1 MALLLVC
8 LLLWPAARPEPEPVD
23 RPGLTAQTS
32 LGGDQPPVL
41 SIVIAVLNERDNLP
55 FVCQELAEACQSLP
69 PTEIIFVDDGSQD
82 DTVAVL
88 QQQRATCLPNLR
100 VLSHDRCC
108 GKSAALR
115 TGITAA
121 KAEWV
126 ATMDGDGQDD
136 PRELGTLLALARS
149 ANGTPPLVVGVRKR
163 RKDGWSR
170 RFATRFANGLRRRLL
185 RDDCPDT
192 GAPVKLF
199 QRDAFLRLPQFE
211 GLHRFL
217 PALLNSYGVPLVCH
231 TVRHRPRLHGHSKYT
246 NLNRAIVGVR
256 DMLGVIWLR
265 NRTRLPKSVK
275 EC

>member
-1 MALLLVC
+1 MN
-8 LLLWPAARPEPEPVD
+8 D
-23 RPGLTAQTS
+23 QSS
-32 LGGDQPPVL
+32 LRGEKPPIL

-55 FVCQELAEACQSLP
+55 FVCEELADACLDLP
-69 PTEIIFVDDGSQD
+69 ATEIIFVDDGSQD

-88 QQQRATCLPNLR
+88 QQQRAKCLPSLR
-100 VLSHDRCC
+100 VLSHDHCC

-121 KAEWV
+121 KGQWI
-126 ATMDGDGQDD
+126 ATIDGDGQDD
-136 PRELGTLLALARS
+136 PRELIALLHLARS

-170 RFATRFANGLRRRLL
+170 RVATRFANGLRRRLL

-192 GAPVKLF
+192 GAPIKLF
-199 QRDAFLRLPQFE
+199 ERDAFLRLPQFE

-217 PALLNSYGVPLVCH
+217 PALLNSYGVPLLCH
-231 TVRHRPRLHGHSKYT
+231 PVKHRPRLHGQSKYT

-256 DMLGVIWLR
+256 DLLGVIWLR
-265 NRTRLPKSVK
+265 NRTRLPKTVK

>member
-1 MALLLVC
+1 LNA
-8 LLLWPAARPEPEPVD
+8 PSSFRGDAA
-23 RPGLTAQTS
+23 
-32 LGGDQPPVL
+32 PVL
-41 SIVIAVLNERDNLP
+41 SIVIAVLDERDNLP
-55 FVCQELAEACQSLP
+55 FVCKELAEACQSLP
-69 PTEIIFVDDGSQD
+69 PSEIVFVDDGSRD

-88 QQQRATCLPNLR
+88 QRMRADCLPNLR
-100 VLSHDRCC
+100 VLSHDHRC

-121 KAEWV
+121 RGEWI
-126 ATMDGDGQDD
+126 ATIDGDGQDD
-136 PRELGTLLALARS
+136 PRELEALLRLARS
-149 ANGTPPLVVGVRKR
+149 ANGTPPLVVGVRTR

-192 GAPVKLF
+192 GAPIKLF

-217 PALLNSYGVPLVCH
+217 PALFGSYGVPLVCH
-231 TVRHRPRLHGHSKYT
+231 PVTHRPRLHGQSKYT
-246 NLNRAIVGVR
+246 NFNRALVGIR
-256 DMLGVIWLR
+256 DLLGVIWLR
-265 NRTRLPKSVK
+265 NRTRLPKSVR

>member
-1 MALLLVC
+1 M
-8 LLLWPAARPEPEPVD
+8 
-23 RPGLTAQTS
+23 
-32 LGGDQPPVL
+32 
-41 SIVIAVLNERDNLP
+41 SIVIAVLDERDNLP
-55 FVCQELAEACQSLP
+55 FVCKELAEACQSLP
-69 PTEIIFVDDGSQD
+69 PSEIVFVDDGSRD

-88 QQQRATCLPNLR
+88 QRMRVDCLPNLR
-100 VLSHDRCC
+100 VLSHDHRC

-121 KAEWV
+121 QGEWI
-126 ATMDGDGQDD
+126 ATIDGDGQDD
-136 PRELGTLLALARS
+136 PRELEALLRLARS
-149 ANGTPPLVVGVRKR
+149 ANGTPPLVVGVRTR

-192 GAPVKLF
+192 GAPIKLF

-217 PALLNSYGVPLVCH
+217 PALFGSYGVPLVCH
-231 TVRHRPRLHGHSKYT
+231 PVTHRPRLHGQSKYT
-246 NLNRAIVGVR
+246 NFNRALVGIR
-256 DMLGVIWLR
+256 DLLGVIWLR
-265 NRTRLPKSVK
+265 NRTRLPKSVR

>member
-1 MALLLVC
+1 MNA
-8 LLLWPAARPEPEPVD
+8 PSSFRGDAA
-23 RPGLTAQTS
+23 
-32 LGGDQPPVL
+32 PVL
-41 SIVIAVLNERDNLP
+41 SIVIAVLDERDNLP
-55 FVCQELAEACQSLP
+55 FVCKELAEACQSLP
-69 PTEIIFVDDGSQD
+69 PSEIVFVDDGSRD

-88 QQQRATCLPNLR
+88 QRMRVDCLPNLR
-100 VLSHDRCC
+100 VLSHDHRC

-121 KAEWV
+121 QGEWI
-126 ATMDGDGQDD
+126 ATIDGDGQDD
-136 PRELGTLLALARS
+136 PRELEALLRLARS
-149 ANGTPPLVVGVRKR
+149 ANGTPPLVVGVRTR

-192 GAPVKLF
+192 GAPIKLF

-217 PALLNSYGVPLVCH
+217 PALFGSYGVPLVCH
-231 TVRHRPRLHGHSKYT
+231 PVTHRPRLHGQSKYT
-246 NLNRAIVGVR
+246 NFNRALVGIR
-256 DMLGVIWLR
+256 DLLGVIWLR
-265 NRTRLPKSVK
+265 NRTRLPKSVR

>member
-1 MALLLVC
+1 MNA
-8 LLLWPAARPEPEPVD
+8 PSSFRGD
-23 RPGLTAQTS
+23 TA
-32 LGGDQPPVL
+32 PVL
-41 SIVIAVLNERDNLP
+41 SIVIAVLDERDNLP
-55 FVCQELAEACQSLP
+55 FVCKELAEACQSLP
-69 PTEIIFVDDGSQD
+69 PSEIVFVDDGSRD

-88 QQQRATCLPNLR
+88 QRMRVECLPNLR
-100 VLSHDRCC
+100 VLSHDHRC

-121 KAEWV
+121 RGEWI
-126 ATMDGDGQDD
+126 ATIDGDGQDD
-136 PRELGTLLALARS
+136 PRELAPLLRLARS
-149 ANGTPPLVVGVRKR
+149 ANGTPPLVVGVRTR

-192 GAPVKLF
+192 GAPIKLF

-217 PALLNSYGVPLVCH
+217 PALFGSYGVPLMCH
-231 TVRHRPRLHGHSKYT
+231 PVNHRPRLHGQSKYT
-246 NLNRAIVGVR
+246 NFNRALVGIR
-256 DMLGVIWLR
+256 DLLGVIWLR
-265 NRTRLPKSVK
+265 NRTRLPKSVR